1 MSKRSVGDL
10 LRLLPRDMQPRK
22 DLWSS
27 IEERLPGAEILAIHL
42 RKRGREPVHVAA
54 WLLPAVAALV
64 IGLLLVVVAVAGG
77 RWPAN
82 RLEALVREAPEGER
96 QLLITM
102 NEQARRY
109 EEAKVDLLETLA
121 VLAELYGDHEAVH
134 DIEAHLGDVDEIVN
148 ELRRLVRAEPS
159 RIELIQELATLYG
172 AQTRVLEETGEFV
185 GEFVN

>member
-1 MSKRSVGDL
+1 MSKRLVGDL

-27 IEERLPGAEILAIHL
+27 IEERLPAAGSTPAH
-42 RKRGREPVHVAA
+42 KRCREPVHVAA